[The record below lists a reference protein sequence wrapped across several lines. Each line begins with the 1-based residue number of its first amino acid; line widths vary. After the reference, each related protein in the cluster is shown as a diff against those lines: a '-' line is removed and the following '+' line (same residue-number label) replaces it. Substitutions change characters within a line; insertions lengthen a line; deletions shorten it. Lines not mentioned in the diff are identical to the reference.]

1 MYAPPP
7 TAHTPHPQ
15 GPQRVGV
22 ATAHSAAHTPSG
34 SNALWTYICA
44 YPIFAHDSDQV
55 RTIGRT
61 TTIKRRTPCRG
72 QTGRRSTSISTL
84 PVDELRVSDSV
95 FRWVPLPSEAEALHR
110 RFKPSETFGLERSG
124 KPSRRPDEYR
134 ARTRAGLGP
143 GCARNLLL
151 AKVVHLGAARSEP
164 ALAPHDAVHG
174 LAFAS
179 SGRRSKQN
187 REGPAASCRSPL
199 WPTCKRLTQS

>member
-22 ATAHSAAHTPSG
+22 ATAHSAAQTPSG

-72 QTGRRSTSISTL
+72 
-84 PVDELRVSDSV
+84 
-95 FRWVPLPSEAEALHR
+95 
-110 RFKPSETFGLERSG
+110 KPGACRH
-124 KPSRRPDEYR
+124 PSRRCRWTSCDCPIRCSAGCRSRAKQKRCTAASSHARRSDWNDLGSLLA
-134 ARTRAGLGP
+134 ARTSTALGQEQVLARAAHVTCFSPKSCISGP
-143 GCARNLLL
+143 RDPSRHWPRMTQCTVWRLLARAAAASKIARALLL
-151 AKVVHLGAARSEP
+151 AADHLCGP
-164 ALAPHDAVHG
+164 LASD
-174 LAFAS
+174 
-179 SGRRSKQN
+179 
-187 REGPAASCRSPL
+187 
-199 WPTCKRLTQS
+199 